1 MCIEAAFFMYNGSI
15 FYVFV
20 EQDLCVLRQHFC
32 VLRQHVVCIMASF
45 LVAHTDTD
53 TAQFSRGRRSILP
66 RATLNPPAGGAQSPR
81 GHEGHELV
89 IGVEGRELVIG
100 VEGPELVIGVEG
112 SEFVFGVEEPE
123 LVIGVEGPELVIGVE
138 GRKRVKGV
146 EGPELVTYRGW
157 GARIK
162 SSRAEPCSPTR

>member
-1 MCIEAAFFMYNGSI
+1 MCIEATFLCIEATCCVYYGII
-15 FYVFV
+15 FGG
-20 EQDLCVLRQHFC
+20 
-32 VLRQHVVCIMASF
+32 
-45 LVAHTDTD
+45 AHTDTD

-66 RATLNPPAGGAQSPR
+66 RAALNPPAGGAQSPR

-112 SEFVFGVEEPE
+112 SEFVFGVEGPE
-123 LVIGVEGPELVIGVE
+123 LVIVVEGPELVIGVE

-157 GARIK
+157 EITMEIVATTK
-162 SSRAEPCSPTR
+162 TLLWNY